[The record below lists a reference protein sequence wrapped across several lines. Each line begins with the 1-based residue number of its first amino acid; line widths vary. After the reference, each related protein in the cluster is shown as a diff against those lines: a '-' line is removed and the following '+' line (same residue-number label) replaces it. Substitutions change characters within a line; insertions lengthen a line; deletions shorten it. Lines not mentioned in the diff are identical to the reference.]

1 MKQLASFNDLLLKS
15 FKFKPTES
23 QIKLFKLIEE
33 FVNDE
38 EERTSFILKGYAGT
52 GKTTFLGAFIKILPK
67 FGWKFELLA
76 PTGRAA
82 KVMTSY
88 ANKKAQT
95 IHRKIYKQKEDSY
108 SGNLIFELQSNKA
121 EGTIFIIDE
130 ASMISDAREFGN
142 NGLLHDLINYVFEGT
157 ENKILFLG
165 DEAQL
170 PPVSMQLSPALD
182 VNHIQNFYHSKV
194 YTLTLTDVM
203 RQEQNSGILNNA
215 TQLRNQLAIK
225 NPNIQLETK
234 GFRDFYKMT
243 SEKIE
248 DGIRYAYEKYGK
260 ENTIIITRSNKNA
273 VLYNRLIRNQINFSD
288 SELDTGDLLMIVKNN
303 YTILG
308 EESEAGFIANGE
320 FAEVKRIGREEE
332 MHGFRFQNVT
342 LQLIDYPEEPSFE
355 TLIFLDTLY
364 SNSPSL
370 SQEQNKSLYE
380 SVLQDYFWVKSK
392 KDRKKLLK
400 EDKYM
405 NALQVKFA
413 YALTCHKAQGGQW
426 NAVFIDQIY
435 LPNQQIDHEIIRW
448 LYTAVTRGI
457 SEVYLINFQSQFF
470 KEFVPE
476 NKA

>member
-1 MKQLASFNDLLLKS
+1 MKQSPSFNDLLLKS

-23 QIKLFKLIEE
+23 QLKLFKLIEE
-33 FVNDE
+33 FVNEE

-52 GKTTFLGAFIKILPK
+52 GKTTFLGTFIKILPK

-82 KVMTSY
+82 KVMSAY

-108 SGNLIFELQSNKA
+108 SGNLVFELQKNTS

-130 ASMISDAREFGN
+130 ASMISDTREFGN

-170 PPVSMQLSPALD
+170 PPVLMQLSPALD
-182 VNHIQNFYHSKV
+182 VDHIQNFYHSKV
-194 YTLTLTDVM
+194 YSLTLTDVM

-215 TQLRNQLAIK
+215 TQLRNQLVVK
-225 NPNIQLETK
+225 NPDIHLETK
-234 GFRDFYKMT
+234 GYRDFFKMT

-308 EESEAGFIANGE
+308 EESDAGFIANGE

-342 LQLIDYPEEPSFE
+342 LQLLDYPEEPSFE

-435 LPNQQIDHEIIRW
+435 LANQKIDLEIIRW
-448 LYTAVTRGI
+448 LYTAITRGI
-457 SEVYLINFQSQFF
+457 SEVYLINFQAQFF
-470 KEFVPE
+470 KEFVRE
-476 NKA
+476 K